1 MSSVLQLAHC
11 AIFLINSTLITF
23 PRPSND
29 EAMWD
34 DRYDRLHPSKK
45 NVREKMV
52 LQN

>member
-34 DRYDRLHPSKK
+34 DRYDRLPPSK
-45 NVREKMV
+45 RYLTEKMV